1 MSRSE
6 LDDRGGYWRSLEH
19 LAEMTAGSQDSSGKA
34 ERAREIPSNPWT
46 RRNFLTLMGAS
57 MALAGLAGCRRPV
70 DKIVPYVSQLE
81 EVIPGV
87 PRYYATT
94 MPLGNSAY
102 GLIVESHEGR
112 PTKIEGNPEHPA
124 SLGSADCLTLA
135 SILGLYDPD
144 RSKSVRH
151 KNIEKSYADF
161 VSFWRERHSSFTAGE
176 GSGLAVLSEAFS
188 SPTLARLKRDFAK
201 SFPAARWVA
210 YEPISDENI
219 YRAVQ
224 NLTGKTSRPIYD
236 YDRADVILSLDC
248 DFLQTES
255 ENVAA
260 ARRFADGRRI
270 IGADHVMNR
279 LYVAECAFSV
289 TGGMADHRLRL
300 RSGEIGRLLLA
311 LAGKLSQMGV
321 DTGNVPP
328 SGETYFDERWL
339 TALAEDLVRTKGK
352 SLIVAGRRQP
362 VWVHE
367 VTLALN
373 AALGNIDETVSF
385 HGMPD
390 ALSTD
395 RDEFAGLVNQ
405 MSAGAIDTLVILG
418 GNPVYDAPADVNFS
432 AALGRV
438 EHTVHLSAYY
448 DETSRQA
455 EWHVPRAHFLESWGD
470 ARSADGTVSVIQ
482 PMIEPLYGGHADTE
496 IFALMAGGRE
506 LRGYDIVRET
516 WQSLLKGGDFE
527 KQWRSV
533 LHDGRLAD
541 SATPPDKYRAMKS
554 WSKLWSE
561 VPSRPAAASANSLE
575 IGFYPSHLYDGRYA
589 NNGWLQELPDAVTK
603 LAWDNA
609 ALISP
614 KTAEE
619 LAVANNDM
627 VRLEFDGRSL
637 EMPVWV
643 TPGQADYAV
652 ALALGYGREGLGQIA
667 DGVGFNTYLLRTTG
681 ADSFGRGAVL
691 AGTGQTYALANTQDH
706 SRMAGR
712 PIIREATVAEYRDN
726 PEFAREMVEHP
737 ALKSIYPDHDYSR
750 GYQWGMVIDLNV
762 CIGCNACTIA
772 CQSENNIPV
781 VGKAQVARGREMH
794 WIRNDRYFVGDLD
807 DPRMVHQPVAC
818 QQCENAPCEQVCPV
832 AATSHDRE
840 GLNTMNYN
848 RCIGTRYCSNNCP
861 YKVRRF
867 NFFNYVSEM
876 AEVVKM
882 AQNPDVTVRS
892 RGVMEKC
899 TFCLQRI
906 NRAKQQAKKEN
917 RLVRDGEIM
926 TACQQACPTSAI
938 QFGNINDPDSQV
950 AKLKQADRKYDLLA
964 EFNVRPRN
972 SYLAKLTNP
981 NPKLSGGSETG

>member
-1 MSRSE
+1 MSNI
-6 LDDRGGYWRSLEH
+6 DVDNRGGYWRSLEH
-19 LAEMTAGSQDSSGKA
+19 LAEMTARLPSDTEHVPKA
-34 ERAREIPSNPWT
+34 PSNPWT

-70 DKIVPYVSQLE
+70 DKIVPYVSQPE
-81 EVIPGV
+81 EVVPGL
-87 PRYYATT
+87 PQYYATT
-94 MPLGNSAY
+94 MPLGNSAC

-112 PTKIEGNPEHPA
+112 PTKIEGNPEHPS

-151 KNIEKSYADF
+151 DSIEKSYADF
-161 VSFWRERHSSFTAGE
+161 ISFWRERFDTFAATD

-188 SPTLARLKRDFAK
+188 SPTLARLKRDFTN
-201 SFPAARWVA
+201 SFPKARWVA
-210 YEPISDENI
+210 YEPISDENM
-219 YRAVQ
+219 YRAVR
-224 NLTGKTSRPIYD
+224 NLTGKNSRPIFHYD
-236 YDRADVILSLDC
+236 KAEVILSLDC

-255 ENVAA
+255 DNVTA
-260 ARRFADGRRI
+260 ARRFADGRRMMS
-270 IGADHVMNR
+270 ADNGMNR

-300 RSGEIGRLLLA
+300 RSGEIGQLLLA
-311 LAGKLSQMGV
+311 LADKLSQMGV
-321 DTGNVPP
+321 DIGKVPAA
-328 SGETYFDERWL
+328 SKTVFDERWL

-367 VTLALN
+367 MALALN
-373 AALGNIDETVSF
+373 AALGNAGETVNF

-390 ALSTD
+390 ALLSD
-395 RDEFAGLVNQ
+395 RDKFTGLVNE
-405 MSAGAIDTLVILG
+405 MSAGAVDTLVVLG
-418 GNPVYDAPADVNFS
+418 GNPVYDAPADLDF
-432 AALGRV
+432 ATALGQV
-438 EHTVHLSAYY
+438 KHTVHLSAYY

-455 EWHVPRAHFLESWGD
+455 EWHVPRAHYLESWGD
-470 ARSADGTVSVIQ
+470 ARSADGTLSVIQ
-482 PMIEPLYGGHADTE
+482 PMIEPLFGGHADTE
-496 IFALMAGGRE
+496 IFALLAGGRDQ
-506 LRGYDIVRET
+506 RGYDIVRET
-516 WQSLLKGGDFE
+516 WQNLLKAGDFE
-527 KQWRSV
+527 KQWRRV
-533 LHDGRLAD
+533 LHDGRLVD
-541 SATPPDKYRAMKS
+541 SAIPLEKYRARKS
-554 WSKLWSE
+554 WPELWSE
-561 VPSRPAAASANSLE
+561 IPPPPAAASANSLE

-609 ALISP
+609 ALLSL

-619 LAVANNDM
+619 LSVANNDM

-637 EMPVWV
+637 EMPVWI

-652 ALALGYGREGLGQIA
+652 ALALGYGRDGVGKIA

-681 ADSFGRGAVL
+681 AASFGHGAVL
-691 AGTGQTYALANTQDH
+691 TRTGRTYALANTQDH

-712 PIIREATVAEYRDN
+712 PIVREATIAEYRDN
-726 PEFAREMVEHP
+726 PQFAREMVQHP
-737 ALKSIYPDHDYSR
+737 PLKSIYPDHDYSR
-750 GYQWGMVIDLNV
+750 GYQWGMVIDLNT

-781 VGKAQVARGREMH
+781 VGKTQVSEGREMH
-794 WIRNDRYFVGDLD
+794 WIRNDRYFVGDPD

-832 AATSHDRE
+832 AATSHDSE

-876 AEVVKM
+876 AEIVQM

-899 TFCLQRI
+899 TFCLQRL

-917 RLVRDGEIM
+917 RQVRDGEIM
-926 TACQQACPTSAI
+926 TACQQACPTKAI
-938 QFGNINDPDSQV
+938 VFGNINEPDSEV
-950 AKLKQADRKYDLLA
+950 AKIKQADRNYDLLA

-981 NPKLSGGSETG
+981 NPKLNGGSKTG